1 MWNISSVSEL
11 TAKVISNNVNES
23 KDDKDNKEISL
34 KLDQAIEFE

>member
-11 TAKVISNNVNES
+11 IAIVISDNVNES
-23 KDDKDNKEISL
+23 KDDKDNREIPL